1 MKKNKP
7 KSNNGWKHDFAI
19 NKSLYLLT
27 VPIVVYFIIFCY
39 VPMFGVVMAFQDYKP
54 ARGILGSRFVG
65 LKNFAAFFGGPNFFT
80 LLRNTFVINALG
92 LFVGFP
98 LTIIFALL
106 LNEIR
111 LKWFKK
117 SVQTISYMPYF
128 VSMVVIAGLIIEF
141 CSTNGVVT
149 NLAVKLLGIQRENL
163 LQNPKY
169 FWTINLLSD
178 IWQGLGYGSI
188 FFISAI
194 TAVPTEQY
202 EAAAIDGAGRWKRCL
217 HVTLPGIMPAIV
229 TMLILRCGTMM
240 SLGGDKILLLYNSS
254 IYETA
259 DVISTNVQRMGIE
272 NMQYGYAT
280 AVGLFNSVV
289 GTTLLVISNTLSKKA
304 TDIGIV

>member
-1 MKKNKP
+1 
-7 KSNNGWKHDFAI
+7 
-19 NKSLYLLT
+19 
-27 VPIVVYFIIFCY
+27 
-39 VPMFGVVMAFQDYKP
+39 
-54 ARGILGSRFVG
+54 
-65 LKNFAAFFGGPNFFT
+65 
-80 LLRNTFVINALG
+80 
-92 LFVGFP
+92 
-98 LTIIFALL
+98 
-106 LNEIR
+106 
-111 LKWFKK
+111 
-117 SVQTISYMPYF
+117 
-128 VSMVVIAGLIIEF
+128 
-141 CSTNGVVT
+141 
-149 NLAVKLLGIQRENL
+149 
-163 LQNPKY
+163 
-169 FWTINLLSD
+169 
-178 IWQGLGYGSI
+178 
-188 FFISAI
+188 
-194 TAVPTEQY
+194 QY